1 VPYLQLSACLNTF
14 QQSERKD
21 HGFGICAGGPLHAAV
36 CLFEHVLE
44 NGDITDLVDEFNLN
58 NLRLVLI
65 LIDEN
70 RLISELFVYTESEV
84 KAAHS
89 PWDFESVF

>member
-1 VPYLQLSACLNTF
+1 MNLSTIVAKEPSF
-14 QQSERKD
+14 AE
-21 HGFGICAGGPLHAAV
+21 
-36 CLFEHVLE
+36 FEK
-44 NGDITDLVDEFNLN
+44 NIIKLN